1 MILGSGKEQHS
12 SSTPY
17 HSISF
22 QMEKK
27 QEQKRIKKIIKTT
40 SFRSNFKRIIDL
52 ENKIRTYIV
61 AIIFPGLAP
70 LAVNL
75 NHTCFLSF
83 PAIKAMSSY
92 TCGHLDL
99 EHCIIVIAF
108 ALFDHDLISV
118 LDFFPCPL

>member
-1 MILGSGKEQHS
+1 MHHRLK
-12 SSTPY
+12 
-17 HSISF
+17 
-22 QMEKK
+22 
-27 QEQKRIKKIIKTT
+27 
-40 SFRSNFKRIIDL
+40 
-52 ENKIRTYIV
+52 NKIRTYIV

-108 ALFDHDLISV
+108 ALLDHDLISV